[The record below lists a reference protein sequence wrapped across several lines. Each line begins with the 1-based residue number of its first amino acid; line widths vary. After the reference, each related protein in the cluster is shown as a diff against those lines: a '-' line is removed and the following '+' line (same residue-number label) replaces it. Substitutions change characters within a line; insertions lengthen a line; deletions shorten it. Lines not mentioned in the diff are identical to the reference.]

1 MTMSEWKKQAA
12 LMVNRLI
19 LMAGAQ
25 ARQDGTEPQEDRIT
39 DADIDGLEAALLA
52 HIAKPPK
59 EPQ

>member
-1 MTMSEWKKQAA
+1 MDEWKKQAA

-19 LMAGAQ
+19 LMSGAQ

-39 DADIDGLEAALLA
+39 DADIDGLEAELLA
-52 HIAKPPK
+52 HIANPPE